1 MPGTSVGASKES
13 GLEAG
18 VVVHTAVSA
27 LGSARAWAEAHVP
40 QEAYVPQVSLILK
53 IHIRVEGQ
61 N

>member
-1 MPGTSVGASKES
+1 MPGTSVGASKQS
-13 GLEAG
+13 VLEAG

-27 LGSARAWAEAHVP
+27 LGRARAWAEAL
-40 QEAYVPQVSLILK
+40 VPQVSLILK

>member
-13 GLEAG
+13 GLEAE

-27 LGSARAWAEAHVP
+27 LGSARAWAEAR
-40 QEAYVPQVSLILK
+40 VPQVSLSLK